1 MSWQGV
7 GTPKSLSY
15 VVADVAGDDI
25 QFFEF
30 NGSEGHVK
38 VHYRIFTKQLAGPK
52 VRVRVQF
59 DELQVMDDMEI
70 GTGDWRIRTSVNNLN
85 CVNSPEEH
93 WSVGSGSSADLSA
106 FRVFTTVNV
115 GSTLVIRCRV
125 WEEDS

>member
-7 GTPKSLSY
+7 DIQKSLSY
-15 VVADVAGDDI
+15 VVQDIAEDDV
-25 QFFEF
+25 QFFDF

-38 VHYRIFTKQLAGPK
+38 VHYRIFKRQLPGPS

-59 DELQVMDDMEI
+59 DELEVLDDKEI
-70 GTGDWRIRTSVNNLN
+70 GSGDWRIRTSVNNIN

-93 WSVGSGSSADLSA
+93 WSVGSGSNADLSA
-106 FRVFTTVNV
+106 FRTLTVNA
-115 GSTLVIRCRV
+115 GSTIVIRCRV